1 MPPSLDFLQAGIP
14 PFSLSFGMGSLGSF
28 PQGVAGSSTQSS
40 AASQASQP
48 PPTFSH
54 EYSFLQPHS
63 LLAQQPASSS
73 EAGTSQRVHDHDQD
87 QFYTGSGQTFG
98 LEPLGYNDSMSF
110 LPSVIVSEP
119 QAGTGGYAQPDRNL
133 TGEAAPAPDPGMP
146 DFALIDDA
154 LMAWSDLPP
163 AVG

>member
-98 LEPLGYNDSMSF
+98 LEPLGYNESVSF

-119 QAGTGGYAQPDRNL
+119 QAGTGGYAQPDHTL
-133 TGEAAPAPDPGMP
+133 ASVAAPVLDPGMP

-154 LMAWSDLPP
+154 LVAWPDLPP